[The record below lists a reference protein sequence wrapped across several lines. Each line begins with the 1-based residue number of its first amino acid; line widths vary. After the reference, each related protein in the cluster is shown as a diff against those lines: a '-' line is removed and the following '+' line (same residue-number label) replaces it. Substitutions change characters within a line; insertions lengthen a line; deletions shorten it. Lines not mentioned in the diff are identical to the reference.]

1 MSSSSSFGPTFR
13 KIREARGLSLKEVA
27 ADIVSPQFL
36 SQFERSQKGVTIETF
51 SRLLL
56 SMGVDW
62 DTFLSH
68 YPGLTIQ
75 NFSPILM
82 KHINQENMDFLSIIE
97 RLKHEKSPVAEEN
110 KELWQLYLRS
120 LEINVNNAM
129 GKEIHLEDAPV
140 SIQRIA
146 QEVPFAYQNEI
157 EQDFTI
163 ALLSV
168 LPYEVV
174 AKIRKESLELFESSY
189 SAYSANAL
197 ASLLL
202 NLANYLIKK
211 ELYLE
216 ALNFL
221 QSINQLRKRKP
232 ILNTS
237 ISMQLEFM
245 QVYALLGL
253 NDKEG
258 IYRAK
263 QVMKALEGLIAL
275 ENFGTPLVQIKT
287 KFMLRVNELNHTGID
302 FFSE

>member
-1 MSSSSSFGPTFR
+1 MSSSSPFGPTFR

-82 KHINQENMDFLSIIE
+82 KYINQENMDFLAIID

-129 GKEIHLEDAPV
+129 GKKSTWRTRP
-140 SIQRIA
+140 SR
-146 QEVPFAYQNEI
+146 FN
-157 EQDFTI
+157 
-163 ALLSV
+163 
-168 LPYEVV
+168 
-174 AKIRKESLELFESSY
+174 ESLKKYRLPIKMKLSRTSPLPCYPSCLMKWWLRFERS
-189 SAYSANAL
+189 
-197 ASLLL
+197 
-202 NLANYLIKK
+202 
-211 ELYLE
+211 
-216 ALNFL
+216 
-221 QSINQLRKRKP
+221 
-232 ILNTS
+232 
-237 ISMQLEFM
+237 
-245 QVYALLGL
+245 
-253 NDKEG
+253 
-258 IYRAK
+258 
-263 QVMKALEGLIAL
+263 
-275 ENFGTPLVQIKT
+275 
-287 KFMLRVNELNHTGID
+287 H
-302 FFSE
+302 

>member
-1 MSSSSSFGPTFR
+1 MSSSSPFGPTFR

-120 LEINVNNAM
+120 LEMQQFHETQVN
-129 GKEIHLEDAPV
+129 L
-140 SIQRIA
+140 
-146 QEVPFAYQNEI
+146 QEE
-157 EQDFTI
+157 
-163 ALLSV
+163 
-168 LPYEVV
+168 
-174 AKIRKESLELFESSY
+174 
-189 SAYSANAL
+189 ANAL
-197 ASLLL
+197 QADIARSSRVSAV
-202 NLANYLIKK
+202 ANVVTAY
-211 ELYLE
+211 
-216 ALNFL
+216 
-221 QSINQLRKRKP
+221 
-232 ILNTS
+232 NT
-237 ISMQLEFM
+237 
-245 QVYALLGL
+245 
-253 NDKEG
+253 
-258 IYRAK
+258 YRIHK
-263 QVMKALEGLIAL
+263 DM
-275 ENFGTPLVQIKT
+275 
-287 KFMLRVNELNHTGID
+287 
-302 FFSE
+302 

>member
-1 MSSSSSFGPTFR
+1 MSSSSPFGPTFR

-82 KHINQENMDFLSIIE
+82 KHINQENMDFLAIIE

-140 SIQRIA
+140 SIKR
-146 QEVPFAYQNEI
+146 
-157 EQDFTI
+157 
-163 ALLSV
+163 
-168 LPYEVV
+168 
-174 AKIRKESLELFESSY
+174 
-189 SAYSANAL
+189 
-197 ASLLL
+197 
-202 NLANYLIKK
+202 IKK
-211 ELYLE
+211 CLLPIKMK
-216 ALNFL
+216 LNKTSPLPFYPSCL
-221 QSINQLRKRKP
+221 MKWLARFERSHSNCLKVV
-232 ILNTS
+232 ILPTLP
-237 ISMQLEFM
+237 MHW
-245 QVYALLGL
+245 
-253 NDKEG
+253 
-258 IYRAK
+258 
-263 QVMKALEGLIAL
+263 
-275 ENFGTPLVQIKT
+275 PLCC
-287 KFMLRVNELNHTGID
+287 
-302 FFSE
+302 

>member
-1 MSSSSSFGPTFR
+1 MG
-13 KIREARGLSLKEVA
+13 
-27 ADIVSPQFL
+27 
-36 SQFERSQKGVTIETF
+36 QKGVPIHPHRQQEA
-51 SRLLL
+51 REGLD
-56 SMGVDW
+56 GYP
-62 DTFLSH
+62 FLSH

-163 ALLSV
+163 ALLSA

-263 QVMKALEGLIAL
+263 QVLKALEGLIAL

-287 KFMLRVNELNHTGID
+287 KFMLRVNELNKTGID

>member
-1 MSSSSSFGPTFR
+1 
-13 KIREARGLSLKEVA
+13 
-27 ADIVSPQFL
+27 
-36 SQFERSQKGVTIETF
+36 
-51 SRLLL
+51 
-56 SMGVDW
+56 MGVDW

-82 KHINQENMDFLSIIE
+82 KYINQENMDFLAIID

-110 KELWQLYLRS
+110 KDLWQLYLRS

-216 ALNFL
+216 AKNFL

-253 NDKEG
+253 NEKEG
-258 IYRAK
+258 VYRAK

-287 KFMLRVNELNHTGID
+287 KFMLRVNELNQTGID

>member
-1 MSSSSSFGPTFR
+1 MSSSSPFGPTFR

-146 QEVPFAYQNEI
+146 QEVPFAYQNE
-157 EQDFTI
+157 
-163 ALLSV
+163 
-168 LPYEVV
+168 VV

-258 IYRAK
+258 VYRAK

-287 KFMLRVNELNHTGID
+287 KFMLRVNELNKTGID

>member
-1 MSSSSSFGPTFR
+1 MSSSSPFGPTFR

-120 LEINVNNAM
+120 L
-129 GKEIHLEDAPV
+129 EIHLEDAPV

-258 IYRAK
+258 VYRAK
-263 QVMKALEGLIAL
+263 QVLKALEGLIAL
-275 ENFGTPLVQIKT
+275 ENFGSPLVQIKT
-287 KFMLRVNELNHTGID
+287 KFMLRVNELNKTGID

>member
-1 MSSSSSFGPTFR
+1 MSLSSPFGPTFR

-82 KHINQENMDFLSIIE
+82 KHINQENMDFLAIIE
-97 RLKHEKSPVAEEN
+97 RLKHEKSPVARREQRA
-110 KELWQLYLRS
+110 LATLFALRLKS
-120 LEINVNNAM
+120 MSITRWE
-129 GKEIHLEDAPV
+129 KEIHLEDAPV

-174 AKIRKESLELFESSY
+174 AKIRKESLELLK
-189 SAYSANAL
+189 AVIL
-197 ASLLL
+197 PTLPMHWP
-202 NLANYLIKK
+202 
-211 ELYLE
+211 LYC
-216 ALNFL
+216 
-221 QSINQLRKRKP
+221 
-232 ILNTS
+232 
-237 ISMQLEFM
+237 
-245 QVYALLGL
+245 
-253 NDKEG
+253 
-258 IYRAK
+258 
-263 QVMKALEGLIAL
+263 
-275 ENFGTPLVQIKT
+275 
-287 KFMLRVNELNHTGID
+287 
-302 FFSE
+302 

>member
-1 MSSSSSFGPTFR
+1 MSSSSPFGPTFR

-82 KHINQENMDFLSIIE
+82 KYINQENMDFLAIID

-129 GKEIHLEDAPV
+129 GKEIHLEDV
-140 SIQRIA
+140 I
-146 QEVPFAYQNEI
+146 
-157 EQDFTI
+157 
-163 ALLSV
+163 
-168 LPYEVV
+168 
-174 AKIRKESLELFESSY
+174 
-189 SAYSANAL
+189 
-197 ASLLL
+197 
-202 NLANYLIKK
+202 
-211 ELYLE
+211 
-216 ALNFL
+216 
-221 QSINQLRKRKP
+221 
-232 ILNTS
+232 
-237 ISMQLEFM
+237 
-245 QVYALLGL
+245 
-253 NDKEG
+253 
-258 IYRAK
+258 
-263 QVMKALEGLIAL
+263 
-275 ENFGTPLVQIKT
+275 
-287 KFMLRVNELNHTGID
+287 
-302 FFSE
+302 